1 MKNQKILF
9 VSLAAN
15 QAVFFLKIGN
25 ALKSQGF
32 EVGHVCFHEG
42 SQKDLSARGEI
53 AYNPYCEVQEDWE
66 SLDFGR
72 FGIESPMLLLG
83 HENAAY
89 ELRNTQSLVKK
100 FKRNLSAMTCILNR
114 FGRGRPVTIIQE
126 LGGFTSVLA
135 AYYAARHLGHD
146 NYFIEPSFFRGR
158 MFLTKNS
165 LQAPVVGDEDMAPA
179 NPETKRLLN
188 EIVEAQAV
196 AIPIKDRLH
205 YRSAFHKLTDARS
218 VRRLFAKVLSKY
230 VKGEKEEFDHIW
242 GHVLRHLRMQWNTL
256 RLRGSY
262 QHSIE
267 PGFIYYPL
275 HVPADF
281 ALTIRS
287 SECLDQFA
295 LIDFLCRITPLG
307 RQVVIKEHPA
317 QVGSASA
324 RRMKDLLQRHDNL
337 KLLHPS
343 FNNHEVIRL
352 AAAVVTV
359 NSKAGAE
366 ALLHGKSVL
375 VLGDAFYR
383 TSSLVTRV
391 PQLAHL
397 EASIRSLL
405 AESAEKDEAEIQQYF
420 QGVWNRSYAGE
431 LYYLSDQNIVSFTKS
446 ILKIIPEK

>member
-15 QAVFFLKIGN
+15 QAVFFVKIGN

-42 SQKDLSARGEI
+42 SQKGLSAQGEI
-53 AYNPYCEVQEDWE
+53 VYNPYREVQEEWE

-83 HENAAY
+83 HEKAAY
-89 ELRNTQSLVKK
+89 ELTNTESLVKK
-100 FKRNLSAMTCILNR
+100 FKRNLSAMACILDQ
-114 FGRGRPVTIIQE
+114 FGKGRPVTVIQE
-126 LGGFTSVLA
+126 LGGFTPVLA
-135 AYYAARHLGHD
+135 AYYAARHAGHD

-165 LQAPVVGDEDMAPA
+165 LHAPVVGDEDMAPA
-179 NPETKRLLN
+179 NPEINRLLN
-188 EIVEAQAV
+188 EIVETKTV
-196 AIPIKDRLH
+196 AIPSKDRLH

-218 VRRLFAKVLSKY
+218 VRRLLAKILSKY
-230 VKGEKEEFDHIW
+230 VKGEKEEFDHIG

-287 SECLDQFA
+287 PECLDQFA

-343 FNNHEVIRL
+343 LNNHEVIRM

-383 TSSLVTRV
+383 SSSLVTHV
-391 PQLAHL
+391 PQLAQL
-397 EASIRSLL
+397 EAALRFLL
-405 AESAEKDEAEIQQYF
+405 AGSVEKDQAEIRQYF

-431 LYYLSDQNIVSFTKS
+431 LYDLTDQNIVSFTKS
-446 ILKIIPEK
+446 ILKIISEK

>member
-15 QAVFFLKIGN
+15 QAVFFVKIGN

-42 SQKDLSARGEI
+42 SHKDLSAQGEI
-53 AYNPYCEVQEDWE
+53 VYNPYREVQKDWE

-83 HENAAY
+83 HEKAAF

-100 FKRNLSAMTCILNR
+100 FKRNLSAMSCILHR
-114 FGRGRPVTIIQE
+114 FGKGRAVTIIQE

-135 AYYAARHLGHD
+135 AYYAARHAGHD

-165 LQAPVVGDEDMAPA
+165 LQAPVVGDGDMAPA
-179 NPETKRLLN
+179 SPEIKRLLS
-188 EIVEAQAV
+188 EIVKAQTV

-218 VRRLFAKVLSKY
+218 VKRLLAKILSKY
-230 VKGEKEEFDHIW
+230 VKGEKEEFDHIG

-287 SECLDQFA
+287 PECLDQFA
-295 LIDFLCRITPLG
+295 LIDYLCRITPLG
-307 RQVVIKEHPA
+307 YQVAIKEHPA
-317 QVGSASA
+317 LVGSASA
-324 RRMKDLLQRHDNL
+324 RRLKELLQRYDNL
-337 KLLHPS
+337 NLLHPS
-343 FNNHEVIRL
+343 LNNHEVIRK

-366 ALLHGKSVL
+366 ALLHRKSIL

-383 TSSLVTRV
+383 TSSLVTYV
-391 PQLAHL
+391 PVLSKL
-397 EASIRSLL
+397 EASLRIVL
-405 AESAEKDEAEIQQYF
+405 EGTNENDETEILKYF
-420 QGVWNRSYAGE
+420 QAIWNQSYAGE
-431 LYYLSDQNIVSFTKS
+431 LYDLRDHNIINFTKS
-446 ILKIIPEK
+446 IVEIVLKT